1 MSQIRQVSR
10 RDLEGLSA
18 YMDGRL
24 APAEAA
30 ALERRL
36 EHDAQLRG
44 ALQELRQTVT
54 LLRSLPSIP
63 LPRSFT
69 LSPEGIGRRAVRWY
83 PVLQLGTAL
92 AGLAF
97 AVVIGFDAVAQN
109 PPGLAARVLS
119 GGAEAPAAESE
130 TGAVSLFA
138 AAGTA
143 TPAGT
148 DTAAAAPA
156 EDMLAV
162 QATPEALP
170 PMEAAPTSCPTC
182 PREADATAAADAQK
196 VYPTPTSIPL
206 TEEEGPVASASRPEQ
221 PGISTVRVLEIVLA
235 MLTLALAF
243 FTLRLRKRGAV

>member
-1 MSQIRQVSR
+1 MSQLRQVSP

-18 YMDGRL
+18 YVDGQL
-24 APAEAA
+24 TPAEAA

-36 EHDAQLRG
+36 EHDSQLRG
-44 ALQELRQTVT
+44 ALQELRQTVS
-54 LLRSLPSIP
+54 LLRSLPSVP
-63 LPRSFT
+63 LPRSFALT
-69 LSPEGIGRRAVRWY
+69 PEAIGRRPVRWY

-97 AVVIGFDAVAQN
+97 VVVIGFDALAQN
-109 PPGLAARVLS
+109 QPGLAARVLS
-119 GGAEAPAAESE
+119 GGAQAPAAESE

-148 DTAAAAPA
+148 AAAAA

-170 PMEAAPTSCPTC
+170 PMAAAPTSCPAC
-182 PREADATAAADAQK
+182 PREADGTAAADAQK
-196 VYPTPTSIPL
+196 AYPTPTSIPL
-206 TEEEGPVASASRPEQ
+206 GQEEGPTVSASRPE
-221 PGISTVRVLEIVLA
+221 PAGISAMRAVEIVLA
-235 MLTLALAF
+235 VLTLVLAF
-243 FTLRLRKRGAV
+243 FTLRFRRRGAV

>member
-1 MSQIRQVSR
+1 MSQLRLLSR

-36 EHDAQLRG
+36 EDDAQLRG
-44 ALQELRQTVT
+44 ALQELRETVG
-54 LLRSLPSIP
+54 LLRSLPSRP
-63 LPRSFT
+63 VPRSFA
-69 LSPEGIGRRAVRWY
+69 LSPEAIGRRAVRWY

-97 AVVIGFDAVAQN
+97 VVVIGLDALAQN
-109 PPGLAARVLS
+109 QLGLAARVLS
-119 GGAEAPAAESE
+119 GGAPAPAAESE
-130 TGAVSLFA
+130 AGAASLFA

-148 DTAAAAPA
+148 AAAPAPA

-162 QATPEALP
+162 QASPEALLP
-170 PMEAAPTSCPTC
+170 LAAAPTSCPVC
-182 PREADATAAADAQK
+182 PREANGTVAADAQK
-196 VYPTPTSIPL
+196 TYPTPTSIPL
-206 TEEEGPVASASRPEQ
+206 GQEVGPTMSALPSEPQ
-221 PGISTVRVLEIVLA
+221 GILALRVLEIGLA
-235 MLTLALAF
+235 VLTLALAV